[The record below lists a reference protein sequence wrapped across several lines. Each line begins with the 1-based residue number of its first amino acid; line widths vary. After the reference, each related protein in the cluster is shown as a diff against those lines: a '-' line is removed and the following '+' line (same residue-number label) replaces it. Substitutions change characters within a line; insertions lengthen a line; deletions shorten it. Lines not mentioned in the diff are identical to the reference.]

1 MRRSPLEEGERWLA
15 SVFYLR
21 GPGRSLIVPLT
32 IPLLCLALWAFVT
45 HQERRNA
52 LTYD

>member
-15 SVFYLR
+15 SVFYL
-21 GPGRSLIVPLT
+21 GDPGRSIIVSLT
-32 IPLLCLALWAFVT
+32 IPLLCLALWAFVS

-52 LTYD
+52 LTYN